1 MNGRQGAVLLE
12 AIVALTVLATIG
24 SAAAWLA
31 TDSMRSVNRT
41 HERENEVRIAARF
54 LSAVSLWPRED
65 LDRHLGRRRQ
75 GPWMMDVDRT
85 DPIVYVVTLT
95 DTASNAVLL
104 RTAFFRPDSLP

>member
-1 MNGRQGAVLLE
+1 MNGRKGAVLLE

-41 HERENEVRIAARF
+41 HQREHEVRMAARF

-95 DTASNAVLL
+95 DTASDAVLL